1 MNEWKENLYT
11 VAHLKAYKC
20 MLNLPRLAENYK
32 LKQNQWAKEK
42 WSGLES
48 VRSVRCC
55 EDNCVLWQRCGLLSI
70 TLSISSHCQLREFEI
85 ARSAILIVD
94 VLWQAMCWLNSL
106 YFLFSCKY
114 IHTHVYYSVFT
125 GNVHVCVMPSSLH
138 RRTQDTLV
146 SSRPWCEQNW
156 WQVKTVFSSPRRIS
170 RLAKTVSKI
179 SIANNLNLSPLLFTS
194 LTRTRRVPCRR
205 CN

>member
-1 MNEWKENLYT
+1 
-11 VAHLKAYKC
+11 

-156 WQVKTVFSSPRRIS
+156 YKS
-170 RLAKTVSKI
+170 RLFSVVLAAFRDWPKQFRKFP
-179 SIANNLNLSPLLFTS
+179 SPTI
-194 LTRTRRVPCRR
+194 LTYHHFCSHRWHGQDEFHVGGVTRRNNVCKKEY
-205 CN
+205 CIGTE